1 MIILDR
7 ALEQREA
14 EGRPIRVGML
24 GAGFMA
30 RGVTN
35 QILHSVR
42 GIRLAAI
49 YNRTVQRAVE
59 CYRYADESLEPV
71 VVQADAAFEDAIGR
85 GRPVVTDDAMLLCR
99 SPQIDIVL
107 DVTGAVEF
115 GAHVVLEAFRH
126 GKHVILMNAELDA
139 TLGPILQVY
148 AKRHGVILSACDG
161 DQPAVELNL
170 YRFVKGLGLTP
181 RVMGNIKGLQDPY
194 RTPTTQKAFAERWG
208 QKPSMVTSFAD
219 GSKVSFEQAV
229 VANATGMTVAK
240 RGMLAF
246 EHREH
251 VDTLTKRYDVE
262 ALRKLG
268 GIVEYVVGAQPGPG
282 VFCLAEHTDPKQ
294 QHYLNLY
301 KLGEGPL
308 YSFYTP
314 YHLCHFE
321 VPNTIA
327 RVAVFGDSAGGA
339 IGGPFVEVCAVAK
352 RDLKAGETLDD
363 YGQYMTYGEAVS
375 AAEMRSGR
383 YLPEGLVDG
392 CVITRDVAKDAVITF
407 DDVVLPEN
415 RLADRLYREQC
426 ERFDL
431 SARAG
436 SHTGVLAV
444 TAGSN
449 TSAASGFSRKDQSRV
464 AAT

>member
-1 MIILDR
+1 MIILDT
-7 ALEQREA
+7 ALAAREA

-30 RGVTN
+30 RGITN
-35 QILHSVR
+35 QILHSTR
-42 GIRLAAI
+42 GIRLVAI
-49 YNRTVQRAVE
+49 FNRGVE
-59 CYRYADESLEPV
+59 KALDCYRYADATVNPAIVES
-71 VVQADAAFEDAIGR
+71 QSAFDAAIER
-85 GRPVVTDDAMLLCR
+85 GRPAVTCDAMLICR
-99 SPQIDIVL
+99 SPHVDVVI

-115 GAHVVLEAFRH
+115 GAHTVLEAFRN
-126 GKHVILMNAELDA
+126 GKHVVLMNAELDA
-139 TLGPILQVY
+139 TLGPILQTY
-148 AKRHGVILSACDG
+148 ARQHGVILSACDG
-161 DQPAVELNL
+161 DQPAVEINL
-170 YRFVKGLGLTP
+170 YRFVKGLGLIP

-240 RGMLAF
+240 RGMLAYD
-246 EHREH
+246 HREH
-251 VDTLTKRYDVE
+251 VDTLTKRYDIDM
-262 ALRKLG
+262 LRELG

-282 VFCLAEHTDPKQ
+282 IFCLAEHTDPKQ

-321 VPNTIA
+321 VPNTVA
-327 RVAVFGDSAGGA
+327 RVALFGDSAGSA
-339 IGGPFVEVCAVAK
+339 VSGPFVEVCAVAK
-352 RDLKAGETLDD
+352 RDLTVGETLDD
-363 YGQYMTYGEAVS
+363 YGHYMTYGEAVS
-375 AAEMRSGR
+375 AAEMRAKR
-383 YLPEGLVDG
+383 YLPEGLVEG
-392 CVITRDVAKDAVITF
+392 CRLLRDLPKDAVLTF

-426 ERFDL
+426 ERF
-431 SARAG
+431 
-436 SHTGVLAV
+436 
-444 TAGSN
+444 
-449 TSAASGFSRKDQSRV
+449 AAEHFV
-464 AAT
+464 AA

>member
-1 MIILDR
+1 MIILDT
-7 ALEQREA
+7 ALDKREA

-30 RGVTN
+30 RGITN
-35 QILHSVR
+35 QILHSTR
-42 GIRLAAI
+42 GMRLAAI
-49 YNRTVQRAVE
+49 YNRTLQRAVD
-59 CYRYADESLEPV
+59 CYHY
-71 VVQADAAFEDAIGR
+71 ADAAIDPAVVETESALAAAIER
-85 GRPVVTDDAMLLCR
+85 GCPAVTGDAMLLAR
-99 SPQIDIVL
+99 SPQIDILL

-148 AKRHGVILSACDG
+148 AKQHGVILSACDG
-161 DQPAVELNL
+161 DQPGVEINL

-194 RTPTTQKAFAERWG
+194 RTPTTQKAFAEKWG

-240 RGMLAF
+240 RGMLAYD
-246 EHREH
+246 HREH
-251 VDTLTKRYDVE
+251 VDTLTRRYDIDM
-262 ALRKLG
+262 LRELG

-282 VFCLAEHTDPKQ
+282 IFCLAEHTDPKQ

-327 RVAVFGDSAGGA
+327 RVALFGDSTGSA

-363 YGQYMTYGEAVS
+363 YGHYMTYGEAVS

-383 YLPEGLVDG
+383 YLPEGLVEG
-392 CVITRDVAKDAVITF
+392 CTLTRDLAKDSVISF
-407 DDVVLPEN
+407 DDVVLPKD
-415 RLADRLYREQC
+415 RLADRLYREQSD
-426 ERFDL
+426 RFAPPAQAQRDEL
-431 SARAG
+431 N
-436 SHTGVLAV
+436 HVLA
-444 TAGSN
+444 S
-449 TSAASGFSRKDQSRV
+449 
-464 AAT
+464 

>member
-1 MIILDR
+1 MIILDT
-7 ALEQREA
+7 ALAKREA

-30 RGVTN
+30 RGITN
-35 QILHSVR
+35 QILHSTR
-42 GIRLAAI
+42 GMRLVAI
-49 YNRTVQRAVE
+49 CNRTVQRAVD
-59 CYRYADESLEPV
+59 CYRYADDTLAPAV
-71 VVQADAAFEDAIGR
+71 VDTQAALDDAVGR
-85 GRPVVTDDAMLLCR
+85 GRPAVTDDAMLLCR
-99 SPQIDIVL
+99 SSQIDILV

-115 GAHVVLEAFRH
+115 GAHVVLEAFRN

-148 AKRHGVILSACDG
+148 AKQAGVILSACDG
-161 DQPAVELNL
+161 DQPGVEINL
-170 YRFVKGLGLTP
+170 HRFVKGLGLTP

-194 RTPTTQKAFAERWG
+194 RTPTTQKAFAEKWG

-240 RGMLAF
+240 RGMLAYD
-246 EHREH
+246 HREH
-251 VDTLTKRYDVE
+251 VDTLTRRYDIDM
-262 ALRKLG
+262 LRELG

-282 VFCLAEHTDPKQ
+282 IFCLAEHTDPRQ

-301 KLGEGPL
+301 KLGDGPL

-327 RVAVFGDSAGGA
+327 RVALFGDSTGSA
-339 IGGPFVEVCAVAK
+339 IGGPCVEVCAVAK

-363 YGQYMTYGEAVS
+363 YGHYMTYGEAVS
-375 AAEMRSGR
+375 AAEMRGRR
-383 YLPEGLVDG
+383 YLPEGLVEG
-392 CVITRDVAKDAVITF
+392 CTLTRDLPKDAVITF
-407 DDVVLPEN
+407 NDVVLPEN

-426 ERFDL
+426 ERF
-431 SARAG
+431 AAG
-436 SHTGVLAV
+436 VPGAAVGVKDPALA
-444 TAGSN
+444 T
-449 TSAASGFSRKDQSRV
+449 
-464 AAT
+464 